1 MLLTDTY
8 NTIYTTVTSHILVLI
23 NIQLIPVF
31 LVRSSDFIK
40 NLFMNSTT
48 NNFSYDL
55 NIKDETNI

>member
-1 MLLTDTY
+1 MLLTDRY
-8 NTIYTTVTSHILVLI
+8 KTIYTTVTSHILVLI